1 MRKLILIFTLLL
13 VTISANGE
21 VPAGILKGFKEA
33 DAEKV
38 STYFEAT
45 LEMTLDSNKQM
56 YSKAQAKQVLTSFF
70 RVNKPSGVA
79 ERHSGGR
86 GTSRF
91 SQLTFSGNN
100 KKYRATILYKGEG
113 ESARI
118 SQMTIEEDTGF

>member
-1 MRKLILIFTLLL
+1 MRKLILIFILLF
-13 VTISANGE
+13 VTISVNAE
-21 VPAGILKGFKEA
+21 VPMGILKGFKEA

-38 STYFEAT
+38 SSYFEAT

-56 YSKAQAKQVLTSFF
+56 YSKAQAKQVLTGFF
-70 RVNKPSGVA
+70 RTNKPMAVS

-91 SQLTFSGNN
+91 SQIIFSGNT

-113 ESARI
+113 ELARI